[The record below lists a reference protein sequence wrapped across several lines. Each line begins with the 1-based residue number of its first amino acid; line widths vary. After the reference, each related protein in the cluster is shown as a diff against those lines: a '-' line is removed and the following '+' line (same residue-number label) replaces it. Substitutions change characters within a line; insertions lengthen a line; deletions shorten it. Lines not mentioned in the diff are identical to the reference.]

1 MELERFDR
9 DATTES
15 VVEAFDA
22 LIVGA
27 GFSGIYLLY
36 RLRNLGFSCR
46 VVEAAGDIGGTWYWN
61 RYPGA
66 RCDIESMIYSYSFSA
81 ELEQEWS
88 WPSRYATQPEIL
100 EYAEHVVERF
110 DLRRD
115 MQFHTRVTEAVF
127 DEAATRWTVQTD
139 GEDLFSARYLVMAT
153 GCLSAP
159 RRPAFKGLDS
169 FDGDWYHT
177 GYWPHEGV
185 EFSGKTVG
193 IIGTGSSAIQSIP
206 IIAAEADQLT
216 VFQRTPN
223 FSIPA
228 WNEPLTPEVEKR
240 WKDDYPALRQ
250 KARESTGGDVYFG
263 NPQPMSDY
271 TAEQRDAIL
280 EQRWNDGAFNYQSSF
295 GDLTNNAET
304 NRIASEFVHNKIR
317 QRVDNPAVAEL
328 LCPKQHPV
336 ATKRLCVDTDYYE
349 TYNRNN
355 VALVDISTGPIDE
368 ITPRGLR
375 IGKMDY
381 AFDALV
387 FATGFDAMTGAL
399 EAVHMVG
406 RGGVVLKQKWVD
418 GPRSYLGIAVAGF
431 PNMFTI
437 TGPGSPSV
445 LSNML
450 VSIEQHV
457 DWVVD
462 CMVHLRDHGLA
473 AIEPTVEAEDHW
485 VDHVNETA
493 NATLFPLANSWYM
506 GVNIPGKP
514 RVFTPYVGGV
524 GVYRKKCEAVAANG
538 YEGFVLGA

>member
-1 MELERFDR
+1 MPDYMTNSETTDGDER
-9 DATTES
+9 AL
-15 VVEAFDA
+15 DA

-27 GFSGIYLLY
+27 GFSGIYMLH

-46 VVEAAGDIGGTWYWN
+46 VVEAADDIGGTWYWN

-66 RCDIESMIYSYSFSA
+66 GCDVESMIYSYSFSE

-88 WPSRYATQPEIL
+88 WSSRYASQPEIL
-100 EYAEHVVERF
+100 DYIEHVVERF

-115 MQFHTRVTEAVF
+115 IQFQTRVTEAVYY
-127 DEAATRWTVQTD
+127 EAAKRWAVDTD
-139 GEDLFSARYLVMAT
+139 RGDRFSARYLVMAT
-153 GCLSAP
+153 GCLSTP

-169 FDGDWYHT
+169 FEGDWYHT

-185 EFSGKTVG
+185 DFTGKTVG

-228 WNEPLTPEVEKR
+228 WNAPLTPEVENR

-250 KARESTGGDVYFG
+250 KARESTGGTVSFS
-263 NPQPMSDY
+263 NPKPMSDY
-271 TAEQRDAIL
+271 SLDERDAIL
-280 EQRWNDGAFNYQSSF
+280 EQRWNDGGFNYQSAF
-295 GDLTNNAET
+295 GDLFTSAEA
-304 NRIASEFVHNKIR
+304 NRNASEFVHHKIR
-317 QRVDNPAVAEL
+317 QRVGNPTVAEL

-336 ATKRLCVDTDYYE
+336 GTKRLCLDTDYYE
-349 TYNRNN
+349 IYNRNN
-355 VALVDISTGPIDE
+355 VALVDIGTDPIDE
-368 ITPRGLR
+368 ITPPGLR
-375 IGKMDY
+375 IGDTDY

-399 EAVHMVG
+399 TGVHMVG
-406 RGGVVLKQKWVD
+406 RGGVVLKEKWVD
-418 GPRSYLGIAVAGF
+418 GPRTYLGIAVAGF

-457 DWVVD
+457 DWVAD
-462 CMVHLRDHGLA
+462 CIVYLRDHDLA
-473 AIEPTVEAEDHW
+473 CVEPTAEAEDDW
-485 VDHVNETA
+485 VEHVNETA

-506 GVNIPGKP
+506 GANIPGKP

-524 GVYRKKCEAVAANG
+524 GTYRETCDAVAAKG
-538 YEGFVLGA
+538 YEGFILGR